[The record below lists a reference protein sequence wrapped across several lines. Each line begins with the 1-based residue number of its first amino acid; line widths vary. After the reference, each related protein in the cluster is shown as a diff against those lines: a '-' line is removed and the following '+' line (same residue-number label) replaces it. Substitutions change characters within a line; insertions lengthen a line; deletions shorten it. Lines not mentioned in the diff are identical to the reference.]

1 LKPYESLLFI
11 AILFAMK
18 TAVNVDLGDRSY
30 QVHIGHGL
38 LAQAMG
44 LIPPMTG
51 RVAFILTDTN
61 TKVYGE
67 ALKAQLAKSAAAVHL
82 FTVPPGEETKS
93 FGWFEKT
100 IDWMLDQQ
108 VTRQSVLFAVG
119 GGVIGD
125 LGGFSAASVLRGIDF
140 VQVPTTLLA
149 MVDSSVGG
157 KTGIDTRHGK
167 NLIGAFHQPV
177 SVIADSDVLKT
188 LPAREMRAGYAEAV
202 KHGALGDAPFF
213 GWLEANGQKVLALD
227 PVALAKF
234 VETNCAIK
242 AAIVAQDEKE
252 AGRRAL
258 LNLGHTFGHALENAA
273 GYSGILLHGEA
284 VAVGCVLAAQ
294 LSLRLN
300 FCDAETLS
308 RLRNH
313 LKSAG
318 LPTSIKDIAQTAA
331 YDPAALVKSM
341 YGDKKAE
348 TGGLTFVLLNKIGDA
363 FVQRRVAEEDV
374 MAVLKQSIQGE

>member
-1 LKPYESLLFI
+1 
-11 AILFAMK
+11 MK
-18 TAVNVDLGDRSY
+18 TAVSVDLGDRSY
-30 QVHIGHGL
+30 QVHIGQGL
-38 LAQAMG
+38 LAQVTG

-51 RVAFILTDTN
+51 RLAFILTDTN
-61 TKVYGE
+61 TKSYGE
-67 ALKAQLAKSAAAVHL
+67 VLKVQLEKSAAAVHGL
-82 FTVPPGEETKS
+82 TLPPGEETKS
-93 FGWFEKT
+93 FQWFEET
-100 IDWMLDQQ
+100 LNWMLDHQA
-108 VTRQSVLFAVG
+108 TRQSVLFAVG

-140 VQVPTTLLA
+140 VQVPTTLLS

-167 NLIGAFHQPV
+167 NLVGAFHQPV
-177 SVIADSDVLKT
+177 SVIADTDVLKT

-202 KHGALGDAPFF
+202 KHGALGDAEFF
-213 GWLEANGQKVLALD
+213 EWLETNGEKVLALD
-227 PVALAKF
+227 NDALARF
-234 VETNCAIK
+234 VEINCTIK

-273 GYSGILLHGEA
+273 GYSGVLLHGEA

-294 LSLRLN
+294 LSVHLN
-300 FCDAETLS
+300 FCDVETLN

-313 LKSAG
+313 FRAVG
-318 LPTSIKDIAQTAA
+318 LPTSIKDIAKTAS
-331 YDPAALVKSM
+331 YDPASLIKSM

-348 TGGLTFVLLNKIGDA
+348 TGGLTFVLVNKIGDA
-363 FVQRRVAEEDV
+363 FVQRRVAEDDV
-374 MAVLKQSIQGE
+374 LAVLNQSIQGE

>member
-1 LKPYESLLFI
+1 MP
-11 AILFAMK
+11 AMK
-18 TAVNVDLGDRSY
+18 TAVNVDLGERAY
-30 QVHIGHGL
+30 QVHIGQGL
-38 LAQAMG
+38 LSQAIG
-44 LIPPMTG
+44 LVPPMTG
-51 RVAFILTDTN
+51 RIAFILTDTN

-67 ALKAQLAKSAAAVHL
+67 ALKTQLEKSAAAVHI

-93 FGWFEKT
+93 FQWFEET
-100 IDWMLDQQ
+100 LNWMLDHQA
-108 VTRQSVLFAVG
+108 TRQSVLFAVG

-140 VQVPTTLLA
+140 IQVPTTLLA

-167 NLIGAFHQPV
+167 NLVGAFHQPV
-177 SVIADSDVLKT
+177 SVIADTDALKT
-188 LPAREMRAGYAEAV
+188 LPIREMRAGYAEAV
-202 KHGALGDAPFF
+202 KHGALGDAEFF
-213 GWLEANGQKVLALD
+213 DWLETNGQKVLALD
-227 PVALAKF
+227 ADTLARF
-234 VETNCAIK
+234 VEKNCSIK

-273 GYSGILLHGEA
+273 GYSGVLLHGEA
-284 VAVGCVLAAQ
+284 VAIGCVLAAQ

-300 FCDAETLS
+300 FCDAETVS
-308 RLRNH
+308 RLCTH

-318 LPTSIKDIAQTAA
+318 LPTSIKDIVQTSS
-331 YDPAALVKSM
+331 YDPSSLVRSM

-363 FVQRRVAEEDV
+363 FVQRRVAEDDV
-374 MAVLKQSIQGE
+374 LAVLNQSIQGE